1 MKPGERM
8 NPGDLVRVIH
18 EDDQRFADRT
28 TSYVWHEFMGQF
40 GMIVSMAKRL
50 HIPAARVLVKGEIA
64 EFDLDE
70 LECSENDE
78 GW

>member
-1 MKPGERM
+1 M

-50 HIPAARVLVKGEIA
+50 HIPAAKVLVKGEVA

-70 LECSENDE
+70 LETL
-78 GW
+78 

>member
-18 EDDQRFADRT
+18 EDDQQFTCETA
-28 TSYVWHEFMGQF
+28 SYVWHEFMGKF

-50 HIPAARVLVKGEIA
+50 HIPAAKVLIKGAVA

-70 LECSENDE
+70 LETL
-78 GW
+78 